1 MVKSTRLQKAQSVAD
16 AEASAAAPFSGSDVP
31 TPDAPKA
38 KKVAAAPASKALN
51 PLAAVRSAAL
61 KSIGLKQVEESKA
74 GLPFVSSG
82 SITIDDL
89 IGGTLTEDGK
99 SPKCPGYPRRRIT
112 EIYGAESSGKTTAAI
127 NAIAEIQKNGGT
139 AMFIDFEQSL
149 DQSYARRVGM
159 SFNPDK
165 LGFYQPSTMEEGWK
179 LIHLGIAAGVDLI
192 VLDSVAAMVTE
203 VELNKKPGD
212 PPQIGVVARAMSQ
225 MLPKICIWLNS
236 SKFDRNPLGT
246 ALIFLNQVRAN
257 VNTGGYGGGGG
268 DTDTSTGGKALKFYA
283 YLRIKFTKL
292 RAEKLPAKRKDGF
305 TGKEV
310 TVPYGNLTQV
320 KLVKSKVD
328 GKQGFTSEI
337 FIRFN
342 YGIDNYVSLI
352 EAAVA
357 NRIIQKTGSF
367 FKFNDQ
373 QFQGREKLRK
383 HLMDN
388 PSLVASLRA
397 TVLKVV
403 RAEDRE
409 EDPDLGDEDDLLML
423 TRDEEDDFGTGEAEE
438 VEVEGSETEEAP

>member
-16 AEASAAAPFSGSDVP
+16 AEAKAAVPFSGSDTP
-31 TPDAPKA
+31 TPDESKPK
-38 KKVAAAPASKALN
+38 KAAAASATKAVS
-51 PLAAVRSAAL
+51 PLAAVRGAAL
-61 KSIGLKQVEESKA
+61 KSIGIKPVEESRS
-74 GLPFVSSG
+74 GLPFAPSG

-89 IGGTLTEDGK
+89 IGGSLADDGK
-99 SPKCPGYPRRRIT
+99 GPKCPGYPRRRIT
-112 EIYGAESSGKTTAAI
+112 EIFGAESSGKTTAAI
-127 NAIAEIQKNGGT
+127 QAIAEVQKNGGT
-139 AMFIDFEQSL
+139 AMFIDFEQAL
-149 DQSYARRVGM
+149 DQPYARRVGM
-159 SFNPDK
+159 SFNQDK
-165 LGFYQPSTMEEGWK
+165 LGFYQPQTMEEGWK
-179 LIHLGIAAGVDLI
+179 LIHLGIAAGVDII
-192 VLDSVAAMVTE
+192 VVDSVAAMVTE
-203 VELNKKPGD
+203 AELNKKPGD

-225 MLPKICIWLNS
+225 MLPKVCIWLNDP
-236 SKFDRNPLGT
+236 KFNRNPLGT

-268 DTDTSTGGKALKFYA
+268 DTDTSTGGKALKFFA

-342 YGIDNYVSLI
+342 YGIDNYFSLI

-357 NRIIQKTGSF
+357 NKIIQKSGAF
-367 FKFNDQ
+367 YKLNDQ
-373 QFQGREKLRK
+373 QFQGRDKLRK

-388 PSLVASLRA
+388 PSLFASLRA

-409 EDPDLGDEDDLLML
+409 EEAEVEDEDDLLML
-423 TRDEEDDFGTGEAEE
+423 TRDDEDDFGTGDAEE
-438 VEVEGSETEEAP
+438 VEVEGSESEEAP